1 MQDIEFENRAVAFI
15 DVLGF
20 KSVVDVAAQDGNKL
34 CELKELIGVLESTV
48 HFIHFGV
55 RSRLIAYLL
64 LCLRFFCIVLV
75 KSQKTVVCPL
85 LLVTRT
91 SGGVGGK
98 GREASSYP
106 DWAFSWL
113 AAKLGAWHLLFSV
126 KGHFA
131 FSFFHAKNRE
141 YTFMLLIPMVKPN
154 FGWSQK
160 LSWH

>member
-1 MQDIEFENRAVAFI
+1 MHYHWPSSRTWECRA
-15 DVLGF
+15 LRPG
-20 KSVVDVAAQDGNKL
+20 KHS
-34 CELKELIGVLESTV
+34 
-48 HFIHFGV
+48 IHRTAGYV
-55 RSRLIAYLL
+55 I
-64 LCLRFFCIVLV
+64 
-75 KSQKTVVCPL
+75 
-85 LLVTRT
+85 RT
-91 SGGVGGK
+91 SGGVGGR